1 MMNSGTVLPFF
12 QMRRRL
18 CDNLIEK
25 GYEITVSGYTEVSK
39 DLLKQYKADYVYIP
53 LSRAG
58 INPVQDLKVL
68 RAYYKEMKREKY
80 EIVHSY
86 TAKPNIYGSIAAK
99 YAGIR
104 RIYPTVNGLGY
115 AFTDVDTGKLKAKF
129 VRFMISLL
137 YKWGFSCATK
147 VFFQNK
153 DDARELIRRKI
164 IDKGKCVLISGS
176 GIELDAYPY
185 SECSVTPMVFLIAT
199 RLLVTKGVREFCEA
213 ARIVKRKYSEAVFQ
227 LAGALDDNPDSIS
240 QKELNFYV
248 KEGIIQY
255 LGVVRDMPSA
265 LKKCSVFVLPSFYR
279 EGIPHVIL
287 EAMSVGRAVI
297 TTDSPGCKETVRGA
311 DEMGK
316 GKNGFLIPAKDSQ
329 ILAEKMIWMIEHT
342 DRVKEMGEESRRYA
356 EERFDVEMVNKVM
369 LETMGL

>member
-1 MMNSGTVLPFF
+1 
-12 QMRRRL
+12 MRRRL
-18 CDNLIEK
+18 CDNLTEK

-39 DLLKQYKADYVYIP
+39 ELLKQYKADYVYIP

-68 RAYYKEMKREKY
+68 RTYYKKMKREKY

-129 VRFMISLL
+129 VRVMVSLL

-164 IDKGKCVLISGS
+164 IDKRKCVLISGS
-176 GIELDAYPY
+176 GIELEAYPY
-185 SECSVTPMVFLIAT
+185 SECFVTPMVFLTAT

-213 ARIVKRKYSEAVFQ
+213 ARIVKRKYPGAVFR

-240 QKELNFYV
+240 QRELNYYV

-255 LGVVRDMPSA
+255 LGEVSDMPFV
-265 LKKCSVFVLPSFYR
+265 LKNCSVFVLPSFYR

-297 TTDSPGCKETVRGA
+297 TTDSPGCRETVRRT
-311 DEMGK
+311 DDTGK
-316 GKNGFLIPAKDSQ
+316 GKNGFLIPVKDSQ

-342 DRVKEMGEESRRYA
+342 DRVKEMGKESRRYA